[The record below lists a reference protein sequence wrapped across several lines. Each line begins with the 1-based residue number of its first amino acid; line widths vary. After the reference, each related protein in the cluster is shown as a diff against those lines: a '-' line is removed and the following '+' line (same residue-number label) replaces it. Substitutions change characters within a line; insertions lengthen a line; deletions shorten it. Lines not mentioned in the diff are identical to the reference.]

1 MNWHISTYGEV
12 KIEPQRHRG
21 VAFKKQDQNGDDSTE
36 REAKTD
42 EEMDRRR
49 TLTTEPKQEGEH
61 CQGREL

>member
-12 KIEPQRHRG
+12 KIEPRRHRG
-21 VAFKKQDQNGDDSTE
+21 VAFKKTTTKKQDQNSNDGTE

-49 TLTTEPKQEGEH
+49 TLTTEPKQDG
-61 CQGREL
+61 